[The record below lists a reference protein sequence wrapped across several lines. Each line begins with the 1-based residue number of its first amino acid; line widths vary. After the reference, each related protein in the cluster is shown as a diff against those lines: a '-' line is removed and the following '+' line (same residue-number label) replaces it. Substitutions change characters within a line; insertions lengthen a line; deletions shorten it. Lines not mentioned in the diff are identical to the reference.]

1 MNCCNEWGNCRQG
14 RDCPVRRQAAYPA
27 TVPPNL
33 PGWDDNSN
41 VCENARTRLANI
53 ASVAGYAAVVM
64 LGIGL
69 VLLMVAGVGNAA

>member
-1 MNCCNEWGNCRQG
+1 MNCCDDFGNCRQD

-27 TVPPNL
+27 TLPPNL
-33 PGWDDNSN
+33 PGWTDNSN
-41 VCENARTRLANI
+41 SCEHARKRLANI

-69 VLLMVAGVGNAA
+69 VLLIVGGAA